1 MEGQGQSAQPIR
13 IQIEEVKQL
22 DDTLEMV
29 ILKIIDKLNQNKF
42 VELNEY
48 LEEIHS
54 ADIVEIVMEL
64 EEENRKKLISV
75 LSWDR
80 ISDVFEEVET
90 PVFISLLSA
99 FTKDQKRMILEEMGQ
114 DDVVDL
120 IASLDDDKQKEL
132 LSLLNR
138 EEASE
143 IKELLV
149 YDEDTAGGI
158 MTKDYITV
166 KKDITVYQAIEEVRV
181 QASEAETVY
190 YVYVVDHMERLVGV
204 LSLRE
209 LIVTKANKIVEEIM
223 KEQVIQVNVGTDQ
236 EEVARIVA
244 KYNLIAIPVVEN
256 NGIIKGI
263 ITVDDIIDV
272 IEEEATEDIYKFA
285 GTTEGEYK
293 IEDSFQKRI
302 GASVSSRLP
311 WLIVTVFG
319 GLLSAKIIG
328 GFEATLNSNTTIAY
342 FIPLLAGMGGNVGTQ
357 SSTLTV
363 RGIATGQIDSK
374 EVLKIVLH
382 EFSVGFSVGLICSLL
397 VGLMTFVLNGEM
409 VLSLIVG
416 VAMWANMI
424 TAATI
429 GTLVPLIFKRVGVD
443 PAVASAPFISTT
455 IDITGISIY
464 FTLTTILMSQF
475 NLF

>member
-1 MEGQGQSAQPIR
+1 
-13 IQIEEVKQL
+13 L
-22 DDTLEMV
+22 DDALEME
-29 ILKIIDKLNQNKF
+29 ILEITEKLDQNKF

-48 LEEIHS
+48 LEDMHS
-54 ADIVEIVMEL
+54 ADIVEIIMEL

-75 LSWDR
+75 LSWDK

-90 PVFISLLSA
+90 PVFINLLSA

-120 IASLDDDKQKEL
+120 IASLDDGKQKEL

-138 EEASE
+138 EEALE
-143 IKELLV
+143 LKELLV

-236 EEVARIVA
+236 EEVARMVA

-397 VGLMTFVLNGEM
+397 VAFMTFVLNGEM

>member
-1 MEGQGQSAQPIR
+1 MDYIMET
-13 IQIEEVKQL
+13 E
-22 DDTLEMV
+22 
-29 ILKIIDKLNQNKF
+29 ILKIIEQLDQNKF
-42 VELNEY
+42 IELNLY
-48 LEEIHS
+48 LEDIHS
-54 ADIVEIVMEL
+54 ADIVEIIMEL

-75 LSWDR
+75 LSWDK
-80 ISDVFEEVET
+80 ISDVLEEVET
-90 PVFISLLSA
+90 PVFINL
-99 FTKDQKRMILEEMGQ
+99 KRMILEEMGQ

-120 IASLDDDKQKEL
+120 IASLDDALQKEL

-138 EEASE
+138 EEASKL
-143 IKELLV
+143 KELLG
-149 YDEDTAGGI
+149 YGNDTAGGI
-158 MTKDYITV
+158 MTKDYIAV
-166 KKDITVYQAIEEVRV
+166 KKDISVYQAIEEVRI

-190 YVYVVDHMERLVGV
+190 YVYVVDQEERLVGV

-209 LIVTKANKIVEEIM
+209 LIITKSNKIIEEIM
-223 KEQVIQVNVGTDQ
+223 QEQVIKVNVGTDQ
-236 EEVARIVA
+236 EEVAKMVA
-244 KYNLIAIPVVEN
+244 KYNLIAIPVVDDYD
-256 NGIIKGI
+256 IIKGI

-272 IEEEATEDIYKFA
+272 IESEATEDIYKFA
-285 GTTEGEYK
+285 GTNEGEYK
-293 IEDSFQKRI
+293 MEDSFPKRI
-302 GASVSSRLP
+302 WASVSSRLP
-311 WLIVTVFG
+311 WLVVTVFG
-319 GLLSAKIIG
+319 GILSAKIIG
-328 GFEATLNSNTTIAY
+328 GFESTLNSNTAIAY

-363 RGIATGQIDSK
+363 RGLATGQIDSK

-382 EFSVGFSVGLICSLL
+382 EFSVGFSVGLVCSLMVAVL
-397 VGLMTFVLNGEM
+397 TFVLQGEM
-409 VLSLIVG
+409 LLSLIIG
-416 VAMWANMI
+416 VSMWANMI

>member
-1 MEGQGQSAQPIR
+1 
-13 IQIEEVKQL
+13 L
-22 DDTLEMV
+22 DDTLEME
-29 ILKIIDKLNQNKF
+29 IIKITEQLDQNKF

-48 LEEIHS
+48 LEDMHS
-54 ADIVEIVMEL
+54 ADIVEIIMDL

-75 LSWDR
+75 LSWDK

-90 PVFISLLSA
+90 PVFINLLSA

-120 IASLDDDKQKEL
+120 IASLDDGKQKEL
-132 LSLLNR
+132 LSLLDR

-143 IKELLV
+143 IKELLI

-236 EEVARIVA
+236 EEVARMVA

-293 IEDSFQKRI
+293 MEDSFQKRI

-311 WLIVTVFG
+311 WLVVTVFG

-382 EFSVGFSVGLICSLL
+382 EFSVGFSVGLICSIL
-397 VGLMTFVLNGEM
+397 VAFMTFVLNGEM

>member
-1 MEGQGQSAQPIR
+1 MET
-13 IQIEEVKQL
+13 E
-22 DDTLEMV
+22 
-29 ILKIIDKLNQNKF
+29 ILKITEQLDQNKF
-42 VELNEY
+42 VELNAY

-54 ADIVEIVMEL
+54 ADIVEIIMEL

-75 LSWDR
+75 LSWDK
-80 ISDVFEEVET
+80 ISDVLEEVET
-90 PVFISLLSA
+90 PVFINLISA

-120 IASLDDDKQKEL
+120 IASLDDEMQKEL
-132 LSLLNR
+132 LSLLNS
-138 EEASE
+138 EEAS
-143 IKELLV
+143 KLQELLF
-149 YDEDTAGGI
+149 YGNDTAGGI
-158 MTKDYITV
+158 MTKDYIAV
-166 KKDITVYQAIEEVRV
+166 KKDISVYQAIEEVRV
-181 QASEAETVY
+181 QATEAETVY

-209 LIVTKANKIVEEIM
+209 LIVTKPNKIIEEIM
-223 KEQVIQVNVGTDQ
+223 KEQVIKVNVATDQ
-236 EEVARIVA
+236 EEVAKMVA
-244 KYNLIAIPVVEN
+244 KYNLIAIPVVDDDD
-256 NGIIKGI
+256 IIKGI

-272 IEEEATEDIYKFA
+272 IEREATEDIYKFA
-285 GTTEGEYK
+285 GTNEGEYK
-293 IEDSFQKRI
+293 MKDSFPKRI
-302 GASVSSRLP
+302 WASVSSRLP
-311 WLIVTVFG
+311 WLVVTVFG
-319 GLLSAKIIG
+319 GILSAKIIG
-328 GFEATLNSNTTIAY
+328 GFEATLNSNTAIAY

-363 RGIATGQIDSK
+363 RGLATGQIDSK

-382 EFSVGFSVGLICSLL
+382 EFSVGFL
-397 VGLMTFVLNGEM
+397 VGLVCSLMVAVLTFILQGEM
-409 VLSLIVG
+409 LLSLIIG
-416 VAMWANMI
+416 VSMWANMI

-429 GTLVPLIFKRVGVD
+429 GTLVPLVFKRVGVD

>member
-1 MEGQGQSAQPIR
+1 M
-13 IQIEEVKQL
+13 
-22 DDTLEMV
+22 DDALEME
-29 ILKIIDKLNQNKF
+29 ILEITEKLDQNKF

-48 LEEIHS
+48 LEDMHS
-54 ADIVEIVMEL
+54 ADIVEIIMEL

-75 LSWDR
+75 LSWDK

-90 PVFISLLSA
+90 PVFINLLSA

-120 IASLDDDKQKEL
+120 IASLDDGKQKEL

-138 EEASE
+138 EEALE
-143 IKELLV
+143 LKELLV

-236 EEVARIVA
+236 EEVARMVA

-397 VGLMTFVLNGEM
+397 VAFMTFVLNGEM

>member
-1 MEGQGQSAQPIR
+1 M
-13 IQIEEVKQL
+13 
-22 DDTLEMV
+22 DDALEME
-29 ILKIIDKLNQNKF
+29 ILKITEKLDQNKF

-48 LEEIHS
+48 LEDMHS
-54 ADIVEIVMEL
+54 ADIVEIIMEL

-75 LSWDR
+75 LSWDK

-90 PVFISLLSA
+90 PVFINLLSA

-120 IASLDDDKQKEL
+120 IASLDDGKQKEL

-138 EEASE
+138 EEALE
-143 IKELLV
+143 LKELLV

-236 EEVARIVA
+236 EEVARMVA

-293 IEDSFQKRI
+293 IEYSFQKRI

-397 VGLMTFVLNGEM
+397 VAFMTFILNGEM

>member
-1 MEGQGQSAQPIR
+1 MDYIMET
-13 IQIEEVKQL
+13 E
-22 DDTLEMV
+22 
-29 ILKIIDKLNQNKF
+29 ILKIIEQLDQNKF
-42 VELNEY
+42 IELNLY
-48 LEEIHS
+48 LEDIHS
-54 ADIVEIVMEL
+54 ADIVEIIMEL

-75 LSWDR
+75 LSWDK
-80 ISDVFEEVET
+80 ISDVLEEVET
-90 PVFISLLSA
+90 PVFINLISA

-120 IASLDDDKQKEL
+120 IASLDDAMQKEL

-138 EEASE
+138 EEASKL
-143 IKELLV
+143 KELLG
-149 YDEDTAGGI
+149 YGNDTAGGI
-158 MTKDYITV
+158 MTKDYIAV
-166 KKDITVYQAIEEVRV
+166 KKDISVYQAIEEVRI

-190 YVYVVDHMERLVGV
+190 YVYVVDQEERLVGV

-209 LIVTKANKIVEEIM
+209 LIITKSNKIIEEIM
-223 KEQVIQVNVGTDQ
+223 QEQVIKVNVGTDQ
-236 EEVARIVA
+236 EEVAKMVA
-244 KYNLIAIPVVEN
+244 KYNLIAIPVVDDYD
-256 NGIIKGI
+256 IIKGI

-272 IEEEATEDIYKFA
+272 IESEATEDIYKFA
-285 GTTEGEYK
+285 GTNEGEYK
-293 IEDSFQKRI
+293 MEDSFPKRI
-302 GASVSSRLP
+302 WASVSSRLP
-311 WLIVTVFG
+311 WLVVTVFG
-319 GLLSAKIIG
+319 GILSAKIIG
-328 GFEATLNSNTTIAY
+328 GFESTLNRNTAIAY

-363 RGIATGQIDSK
+363 RGLATGQIDSK

-382 EFSVGFSVGLICSLL
+382 EFSVGFSVGLVCSLMVAVL
-397 VGLMTFVLNGEM
+397 TFVLQGEM
-409 VLSLIVG
+409 LLSLIIG
-416 VAMWANMI
+416 VSMWANMI

>member
-1 MEGQGQSAQPIR
+1 MDEILENE
-13 IQIEEVKQL
+13 IQNIIEQ
-22 DDTLEMV
+22 
-29 ILKIIDKLNQNKF
+29 LNQDKF
-42 VELNEY
+42 IELNEY

-54 ADIVEIVMEL
+54 ADIVEIIMEL
-64 EEENRKKLISV
+64 DDDNRKKLISV
-75 LSWDR
+75 LSWNK
-80 ISDVFEEVET
+80 ISDVLEEVET
-90 PVFISLLSA
+90 PVFINLISE
-99 FTKDQKRMILEEMGQ
+99 FTKDQKRMILAEMGQ

-120 IASLDDDKQKEL
+120 IASLDDVKQKEF
-132 LSLLNR
+132 LSLMDSQ
-138 EEASE
+138 EASE
-143 IKELLV
+143 LKELLI

-166 KKDITVYQAIEEVRV
+166 KRDISVYQAIEEVRV

-209 LIVTKANKIVEEIM
+209 LIVTKTNKIIEEIM
-223 KEQVIQVNVGTDQ
+223 REQVIKVNVGTDQ
-236 EEVARIVA
+236 EEVAKMVA
-244 KYNLIAIPVVEN
+244 KYNLIAIPVVDN
-256 NGIIKGI
+256 NDVIKGI

-285 GTTEGEYK
+285 GTNEGEYK
-293 IEDSFQKRI
+293 IEDSFAKRI
-302 GASVSSRLP
+302 WSSVRSRLP

-319 GLLSAKIIG
+319 GLLSARIIG

-363 RGIATGQIDSK
+363 RGIATGSIDGK
-374 EVLKIVLH
+374 EVSKIVFQ
-382 EFSVGFSVGLICSLL
+382 EFLVGFSVGMVCSLI
-397 VGLMTFVLNGEM
+397 VALMTYILHSEII
-409 VLSLIVG
+409 LSLIVG

-429 GTLVPLIFKRVGVD
+429 GTIVPLVFKRIGVD

>member
-1 MEGQGQSAQPIR
+1 MEI
-13 IQIEEVKQL
+13 IKITEQL
-22 DDTLEMV
+22 D
-29 ILKIIDKLNQNKF
+29 QNKF

-48 LEEIHS
+48 LEDMHS
-54 ADIVEIVMEL
+54 ADIVEIIMDL

-75 LSWDR
+75 LSWDK

-90 PVFISLLSA
+90 PVFINLLSA

-120 IASLDDDKQKEL
+120 IASLDDGKQKEL
-132 LSLLNR
+132 LSLLDR

-143 IKELLV
+143 IKELLI

-236 EEVARIVA
+236 EEVARMVA

-293 IEDSFQKRI
+293 MEDSFQKRI

-311 WLIVTVFG
+311 WLVVTVFG

-382 EFSVGFSVGLICSLL
+382 EFSVGFSVGLICSIL
-397 VGLMTFVLNGEM
+397 VAFMTFVLNGEM

>member
-1 MEGQGQSAQPIR
+1 MDEIIETE
-13 IQIEEVKQL
+13 IQKIIEQL
-22 DDTLEMV
+22 D
-29 ILKIIDKLNQNKF
+29 QNKF
-42 VELNEY
+42 IELNAY

-54 ADIVEIVMEL
+54 ADIVEIIMEL
-64 EEENRKKLISV
+64 EDNNRKKLISV
-75 LSWDR
+75 LSWDK
-80 ISDVFEEVET
+80 ISDVLEEVET
-90 PVFISLLSA
+90 PVFINLLSA

-120 IASLDDDKQKEL
+120 IASLDDASQKEL
-132 LSLLNR
+132 LSLMNR

-143 IKELLV
+143 LEELLV

-166 KKDITVYQAIEEVRV
+166 KKDISVYQAIEEVRV
-181 QASEAETVY
+181 QATEAETVY
-190 YVYVVDHMERLVGV
+190 YVYVVDHTERLVGV

-209 LIVTKANKIVEEIM
+209 LIVTKTNKIIEEIM
-223 KEQVIQVNVGTDQ
+223 QEQVIQVNVGTDQ
-236 EEVARIVA
+236 EEVAKMVA
-244 KYNLIAIPVVEN
+244 KYNLIAIPVVDN
-256 NGIIKGI
+256 NNVIKGI

-272 IEEEATEDIYKFA
+272 IEEEATEDIYRFA
-285 GTTEGEYK
+285 GTNEGEYK
-293 IEDSFQKRI
+293 IEDSFPKRI
-302 GASVSSRLP
+302 WSSVSSRLP

-319 GLLSAKIIG
+319 GLLTAKIIG
-328 GFEATLNSNTTIAY
+328 GFEATLNRNTAIAY

-363 RGIATGQIDSK
+363 RGLATGTIDGR
-374 EVLKIVLH
+374 EVLKIVFH
-382 EFSVGFSVGLICSLL
+382 EFSVGFSVGLVCSLI
-397 VGLMTFVLNGEM
+397 VAFMTYILNGEM
-409 VLSLIVG
+409 ILSLIIG
-416 VAMWANMI
+416 VSMWANMI

-429 GTLVPLIFKRVGVD
+429 GTLVPLVFKRVGVD

-464 FTLTTILMSQF
+464 FTLTTILMNQF

>member
-1 MEGQGQSAQPIR
+1 M
-13 IQIEEVKQL
+13 
-22 DDTLEMV
+22 DDALEME
-29 ILKIIDKLNQNKF
+29 ILKITEKLDQNKF

-48 LEEIHS
+48 LEDMHS
-54 ADIVEIVMEL
+54 ADIVEIIMEL

-75 LSWDR
+75 LSWDK

-143 IKELLV
+143 LKELLV

-190 YVYVVDHMERLVGV
+190 YVYVVDHMQRLVGV

-236 EEVARIVA
+236 EEVARMVA

-311 WLIVTVFG
+311 WLIVTVF
-319 GLLSAKIIG
+319 
-328 GFEATLNSNTTIAY
+328 
-342 FIPLLAGMGGNVGTQ
+342 
-357 SSTLTV
+357 
-363 RGIATGQIDSK
+363 
-374 EVLKIVLH
+374 
-382 EFSVGFSVGLICSLL
+382 
-397 VGLMTFVLNGEM
+397 
-409 VLSLIVG
+409 
-416 VAMWANMI
+416 
-424 TAATI
+424 
-429 GTLVPLIFKRVGVD
+429 
-443 PAVASAPFISTT
+443 
-455 IDITGISIY
+455 
-464 FTLTTILMSQF
+464 
-475 NLF
+475 